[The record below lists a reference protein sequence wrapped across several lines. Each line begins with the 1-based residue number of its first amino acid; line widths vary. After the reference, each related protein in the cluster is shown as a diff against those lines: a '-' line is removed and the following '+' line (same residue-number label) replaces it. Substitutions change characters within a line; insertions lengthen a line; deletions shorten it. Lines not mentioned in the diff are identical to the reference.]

1 MIFTEL
7 NPEEFDS
14 TFGLLEESKLDASD
28 LKQPN
33 IRLFS
38 LTENNELVGVGGL
51 EIIDD
56 VALLRSVAVSQKRQ
70 KQGIGAQLVTLIE
83 KTAKESGLA
92 ALYLLTNTAADFFKA
107 NGYQVIHRDNFAEP
121 LKQTAQFSGL
131 CPISA
136 VCMMKI
142 IYDN

>member
-28 LKQPN
+28 LKQAN

-38 LTENNELVGVGGL
+38 ITENNELVGLGGL
-51 EIIDD
+51 EIIDG
-56 VALLRSVAVSQKRQ
+56 VALLRSVAVSRERQ
-70 KQGIGAQLVTLIE
+70 KQGIGAQLVALIE
-83 KTAKESGLA
+83 KTAKDSGLT
-92 ALYLLTNTAADFFKA
+92 ALYLLTNTASDFFKA
-107 NGYQVIHRDNFAEP
+107 NGYQVIHRDDFAEA

-131 CPISA
+131 CPVSA
-136 VCMMKI
+136 VCMMKTL
-142 IYDN
+142 

>member
-7 NPEEFDS
+7 NPEEFES
-14 TFGLLEESKLDASD
+14 TFNLLEESKLDASD
-28 LKQPN
+28 LKQAN

-38 LTENNELVGVGGL
+38 MTENNELVGVGGL
-51 EIIDD
+51 EIIDG
-56 VALLRSVAVSQKRQ
+56 VALLRSVAVSRERQ
-70 KQGIGAQLVTLIE
+70 KQGIGAQLVNLIE
-83 KTAKESGLA
+83 KTAKDSGLA

-107 NGYQVIHRDNFAEP
+107 SGYRVIHRDNFAEP

-131 CPISA
+131 CPVSA

-142 IYDN
+142 L